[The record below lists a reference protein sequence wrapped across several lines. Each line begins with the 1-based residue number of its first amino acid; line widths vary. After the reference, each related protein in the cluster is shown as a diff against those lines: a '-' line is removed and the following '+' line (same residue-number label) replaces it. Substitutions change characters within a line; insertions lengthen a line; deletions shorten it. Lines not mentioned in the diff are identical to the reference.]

1 MKKYLLIF
9 ILMCSVSSR
18 GEVILAKAS
27 ASLTDPE
34 LKNICRQM
42 TSDHLSDIQHL
53 NSLSEE
59 LKRVIA
65 DDNSINKSDKI
76 SFLMAQIKDYADRIR
91 FISKPEWN
99 SETIPIILTWTVS
112 NKLFFDNSE
121 YLKLKSKNV
130 LLSLTYPHSYISDKK
145 LTKAYFLNSEN
156 QDVAKD
162 LSLEPLW
169 PFRSSYE
176 LDRSFVI
183 VYNKSVSALE
193 ACQFLTTLM
202 FEVDVRYV
210 QMIFNSSYKFQK
222 KIYLIYKNE

>member
-1 MKKYLLIF
+1 MKKYLLMC
-9 ILMCSVSSR
+9 ILMYATLSHA
-18 GEVILAKAS
+18 EVILAEAS

-59 LKRVIA
+59 LKKVIA
-65 DDNSINKSDKI
+65 DDNSINKSDKM

-121 YLKLKSKNV
+121 YLKLKSKNPF
-130 LLSLTYPHSYISDKK
+130 LYLTYPYSYISDKK

-176 LDRSFVI
+176 KDRSFVI

-202 FEVDVRYV
+202 FEVDISFV
-210 QMIFNSSYKFQK
+210 QTIFNSTGKLQK
-222 KIYLIYKNE
+222 RIYLIYKNK